1 MTYLLDTNVCI
12 KLLNG
17 DAPHVTQRLAQF
29 KPKQIHLCTIV
40 QQELYFG
47 VYYSTKVEQNLA
59 KLLKFIAP
67 FKVLSFD
74 EAAAKLAG
82 QIQAKLRSLGTP
94 IGSYDLQIAAIA
106 LAENLTLVTHNT
118 REFGRIEGLVYED
131 WEVEP

>member
-17 DAPHVTQRLAQF
+17 DVPTVTQRLAQF

-47 VYYSTKVEQNLA
+47 AYHSTKVEQNLA
-59 KLLKFIAP
+59 KLLKFITP
-67 FKVLSFD
+67 FKVLLFD
-74 EAAAKLAG
+74 ETAAKLAG
-82 QIQAKLRSLGTP
+82 QIQAKLRGLGTP

-106 LAENLTLVTHNT
+106 LAQNLTLVTHNT
-118 REFGRIEGLVYED
+118 REFGRIAGLVYED
-131 WEVEP
+131 WEVER

>member
-17 DAPHVTQRLAQF
+17 DVPHVTQRLARF

-47 VYYSTKVEQNLA
+47 AYYSTKVEQNLA
-59 KLLKFIAP
+59 KLLKFITP
-67 FKVLSFD
+67 FKVLPFD
-74 EAAAKLAG
+74 GAAAKLAG

-118 REFGRIEGLVYED
+118 REFGRIEGLIYED